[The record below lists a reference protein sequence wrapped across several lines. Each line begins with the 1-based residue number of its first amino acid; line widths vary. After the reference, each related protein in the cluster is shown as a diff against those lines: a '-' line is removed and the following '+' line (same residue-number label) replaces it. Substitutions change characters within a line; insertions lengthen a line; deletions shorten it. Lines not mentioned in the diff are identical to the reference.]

1 MLLFDSFELC
11 VLARRRCL
19 FTTVFARNFSAPPT
33 QRGFYPEYLNIVPKH
48 ARHVQNVRI
57 HQMVFMNEKGNV
69 EPAHMLQERKV
80 AGVSVQNIEI
90 LVGSHVVYVTPIKRN
105 QIL

>member
-1 MLLFDSFELC
+1 
-11 VLARRRCL
+11 
-19 FTTVFARNFSAPPT
+19 
-33 QRGFYPEYLNIVPKH
+33 
-48 ARHVQNVRI
+48 
-57 HQMVFMNEKGNV
+57 MVFMNEKGNV